1 MRTPDYL
8 AALAELDVLAECSR
22 TELKHAARFLTRLHI
37 PAGEV
42 VLRQDTAGREFLIVA
57 DGQLT
62 VTRRDAQSSTLLNVV
77 STGEIV
83 GEMSLLHRTLRTAT
97 VTTLTPTTV
106 YAGSVPEFFAF
117 MDAVPSAAERII
129 ATAAERQRSNVAA

>member
-1 MRTPDYL
+1 MRTPDYI
-8 AALAELDVLAECSR
+8 ASLAELDVLAECTR
-22 TELKHAARFLTRLHI
+22 AELKNAARFLTQLQI
-37 PAGEV
+37 PAGEIV
-42 VLRQDTAGREFLIVA
+42 VRQDTPGREFLIVA

-62 VTRRDAQSSTLLNVV
+62 VTRGDAANTTLLNVV

-83 GEMSLLHRTLRTAT
+83 GEMSLLHGTPRTAT

-106 YAGSVPEFFAF
+106 YAGSVQEFFAF
-117 MDAVPSAAERII
+117 LDAVPSAAERII